1 MITTRGALTLLTAGT
16 LLAGCS
22 TVQTPSKED
31 PLEGFNR
38 TVFKFN
44 DKVDQV
50 AIRPVAKAYNAA
62 IPQPVR
68 TGVSNFFSNIGD
80 VTTAANELMQG
91 NITAGVESVMRV
103 VINSIFGLGGLFDV
117 ATQAKLP
124 KYSSDFG
131 LTLGHYGVPSGPYLV
146 LPLLGPSTVRDASGF
161 IVDRYI
167 DPTTYVSPN
176 WAAYALYGVRAISLR
191 ASLLNATDLL
201 ADAALDKYSFVRNAY
216 LQRRHY
222 MLGQGD
228 STSLPDYGDDGS
240 DDTAPAAASGASA
253 AEAAPASGASTPA
266 ATSHKNGNGSGQL
279 PPGGYLPNLKIR

>member
-1 MITTRGALTLLTAGT
+1 MMTTRGALAVLTAGT

-50 AIRPVAKAYNAA
+50 AIRPVAKAYNWAL
-62 IPQPVR
+62 PQPVR
-68 TGVSNFFSNIGD
+68 TGVSNFFSNISD
-80 VTTAANELMQG
+80 VTTAANLYAQG
-91 NITAGVESVMRV
+91 NIAGGTESVMRV
-103 VINSIFGLGGLFDV
+103 VINSVFGLGGLFDI

-124 KYSSDFG
+124 KASSDFG
-131 LTLGHYGVPSGPYLV
+131 LTLGHYGVPAGPYLV
-146 LPLLGPSTVRDASGF
+146 LPLLGPSTVRDATGF
-161 IVDRYI
+161 IVDRYV
-167 DPTTYVSPN
+167 DPSSYIKPD
-176 WAAYALYGVRAISLR
+176 WAAYTLYGVRAIALR

-201 ADAALDKYSFVRNAY
+201 SDAALDKYSFVRNAY

-228 STSLPDYGDDGS
+228 SSSLPDYGDDS
-240 DDTAPAAASGASA
+240 ADAAPATSGTPGAESASPASGASA
-253 AEAAPASGASTPA
+253 PAGGASKRQRNAAPPASPP
-266 ATSHKNGNGSGQL
+266 L
-279 PPGGYLPNLKIR
+279 PSFRIR

>member
-1 MITTRGALTLLTAGT
+1 MITTRGALAVLTAGT

-50 AIRPVAKAYNAA
+50 AIRPVAKAYNWAL
-62 IPQPVR
+62 PQPIR
-68 TGVSNFFSNIGD
+68 TGVSNFFSNISD
-80 VTTAANELMQG
+80 VTTAANLYAQG
-91 NITAGVESVMRV
+91 NITGGTESVMRV
-103 VINSIFGLGGLFDV
+103 VINSVFGLGGLFDV

-124 KYSSDFG
+124 KASSDFG
-131 LTLGHYGVPSGPYLV
+131 LTLGHYGVPAGPYLV
-146 LPLLGPSTVRDASGF
+146 LPLLGPSTVRDATGF
-161 IVDRYI
+161 IVDRYV
-167 DPTTYVSPN
+167 DPSSYIKPD
-176 WAAYALYGVRAISLR
+176 WAAYTLYGVRAIALR

-201 ADAALDKYSFVRNAY
+201 SDAALDKYSFVRNAY

-228 STSLPDYGDDGS
+228 SSTLPDYGDDNT
-240 DDTAPAAASGASA
+240 DAAPAGSAAPGAENASPASGASA
-253 AEAAPASGASTPA
+253 PAVGTSKRQRNAAPPSSPP
-266 ATSHKNGNGSGQL
+266 L
-279 PPGGYLPNLKIR
+279 PSFRIR